1 MRKLKH
7 TNELIPGEIQSS
19 PLLFLFFPP
28 MMKVSYLKMSLT
40 SVLQIG
46 TGLIKTTMQPDTD
59 TQRSLQGWK
68 DMGLEVVSKLVFPRG
83 KFSCRGK
90 KEIILHKNMSIEKL
104 DKTCIFSGVLITIT
118 TYIPLMALIPF
129 KWLFYEEL
137 EAKPI
142 SPTASRRNI
151 PAVCACPSPGRQEQL

>member
-1 MRKLKH
+1 MKH

-90 KEIILHKNMSIEKL
+90 KEIVLHKNMSIK
-104 DKTCIFSGVLITIT
+104 KI
-118 TYIPLMALIPF
+118 
-129 KWLFYEEL
+129 
-137 EAKPI
+137 
-142 SPTASRRNI
+142 R
-151 PAVCACPSPGRQEQL
+151 